1 MAGATFGRGR
11 PRDVLAFIDGAL
23 IDPGGPSRFVETVG
37 RTMLLGIQGV
47 NGHMHRLYWER
58 DVAEARVD
66 ALKAEIRVMEL
77 GGDLRRPVEGEG
89 SR

>member
-1 MAGATFGRGR
+1 M
-11 PRDVLAFIDGAL
+11 LAFIDGAL

-37 RTMLLGIQGV
+37 RTMLLGYRASTGTCTA
-47 NGHMHRLYWER
+47 GTRER